1 MFFYLLKMCF
11 IMFIIIN
18 IHIICFV
25 FVSFCIF
32 MFRYLFV
39 RFYVRSIKKSKQ
51 RKYRNDLHADRTQF
65 GTYFNIRIVSSEL
78 QN

>member
-25 FVSFCIF
+25 FVSFRIF
-32 MFRYLFV
+32 MFRHLFV
-39 RFYVRSIKKSKQ
+39 CFYVYFTKKDKQ
-51 RKYRNDLHADRTQF
+51 GKYRNDLHAGRTQF
-65 GTYFNIRIVSSEL
+65 GTYFNIRKEGKK
-78 QN
+78 